1 MGKVDASVRK
11 KVNPISECKAM
22 GKGEAIIKEY
32 ADNGH
37 YLRFTFQRWIW
48 RVKGVVQCKV
58 VTRID
63 LVV

>member
-1 MGKVDASVRK
+1 
-11 KVNPISECKAM
+11 M
-22 GKGEAIIKEY
+22 GKGETIIKEY